1 MDWEELLKLIED
13 ATVRKSIIAKI
24 ESAIKD
30 SSKNVYKE
38 LESIGYADGDDL
50 GDFVEKT
57 AEKLNK
63 KPEAIDITKTGE
75 YIKLK
80 RTTDR
85 LEKEKSDLETNGKV
99 LSEKLSTIETQTK
112 HQKIK
117 GELEKFFRHED
128 GSYKFYSA
136 EEKID
141 YLIRSGEVDID
152 STGVLVGLKDGKAI
166 PSADWYKGY
175 EEAKKADV
183 RVNVKGG
190 RGGENHQPVSDTP
203 ATEITADDIQKICGF
218 ADGN

>member
-1 MDWEELLKLIED
+1 MNWEELLKMIED
-13 ATVRKSIIAKI
+13 ATVRKGIISKI
-24 ESAIKD
+24 ETAIKD
-30 SSKNVYKE
+30 TTKTVYKE
-38 LESIGYADGDDL
+38 LESLGFSDGDDL

-63 KPEAIDITKTGE
+63 KPDTVDVTKTKE
-75 YIKLK
+75 YIQLK
-80 RTTDR
+80 RTADR
-85 LEKEKSDLETNGKV
+85 LEKEKADLDANSKT
-99 LSEKLSTIETQTK
+99 LSEKLATIETQTK

-117 GELEKFFRHED
+117 GELDKFFRHED

-152 STGVLVGLKDGKAI
+152 STGALVGLKDGKAI
-166 PSADWYKGY
+166 PSAEWYKGY

-190 RGGENHQPVSDTP
+190 RGGENHQPTATGSD
-203 ATEITADDIQKICGF
+203 EGVTADYLQKVCNWS
-218 ADGN
+218 DQ

>member
-1 MDWEELLKLIED
+1 MNWEELLKMIED
-13 ATVRKSIIAKI
+13 ATVRKGIVAKI
-24 ESAIKD
+24 ESEVKNSKKD
-30 SSKNVYKE
+30 LLKE
-38 LESIGYADGDDL
+38 LELIGYSDGQEIE
-50 GDFVEKT
+50 DFIEKT
-57 AEKLNK
+57 SAKLTKAPEKVDVTADK
-63 KPEAIDITKTGE
+63 D
-75 YIKLK
+75 YQRLK
-80 RTTDR
+80 RTVDR
-85 LEKEKSDLETNGKV
+85 LEKEKADLEANGKV

-166 PSADWYKGY
+166 PSSDWYKGY

-183 RVNVKGG
+183 RINVKGG
-190 RGGENHQPVSDTP
+190 RSGENHQQG
-203 ATEITADDIQKICGF
+203 TEQPKKIDMAEHYRSLGF
-218 ADGN
+218 K